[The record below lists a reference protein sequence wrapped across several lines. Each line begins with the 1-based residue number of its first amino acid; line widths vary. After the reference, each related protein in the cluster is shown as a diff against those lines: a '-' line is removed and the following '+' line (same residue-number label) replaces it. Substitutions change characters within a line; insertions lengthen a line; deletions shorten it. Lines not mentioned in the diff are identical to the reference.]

1 MEEMY
6 LFDTDTITNIL
17 KKNPSKKLINKI
29 YGINRE
35 DQFISTITVGEII
48 YGAFKS
54 RDPAYRIEQ
63 LKKVLLPLVN
73 VLSFGSG
80 AEFYYGKIR
89 AELEKQGEIISGMD
103 LQVAPIAIANDLKLI
118 TGNTRHFK
126 RIKILQIEDWI
137 N

>member
-1 MEEMY
+1 MY

-17 KKNPSKKLINKI
+17 KKNPSKKLIDKI
-29 YGINRE
+29 YGINRK

-54 RDPAYRIEQ
+54 RDPAYHMEQ

-80 AEFYYGKIR
+80 AAFYYGKIR
-89 AELEKQGEIISGMD
+89 AELEKQGEIISSMD
-103 LQVAPIAIANDLKLI
+103 LQVASIAIANDLKLI

>member
-1 MEEMY
+1 MY

-17 KKNPSKKLINKI
+17 KKNPSKKLIDKI
-29 YGINRE
+29 SGINRK
-35 DQFISTITVGEII
+35 DQFISSITVGEII

-54 RDPAYRIEQ
+54 RDPAYHMEQ
-63 LKKVLLPLVN
+63 LKKILLPLVN
-73 VLSFGSG
+73 VLSFDSS
-80 AEFYYGKIR
+80 AAFYYGKIR
-89 AELEKQGEIISGMD
+89 AELEKQGEIISSMD
-103 LQVAPIAIANDLKLI
+103 LQVAAIAITNDLKLI